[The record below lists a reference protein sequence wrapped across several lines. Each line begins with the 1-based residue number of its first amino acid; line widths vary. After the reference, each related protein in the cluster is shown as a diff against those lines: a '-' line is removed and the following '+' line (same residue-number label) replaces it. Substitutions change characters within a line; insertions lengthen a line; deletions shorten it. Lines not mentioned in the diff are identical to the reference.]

1 LRKRAIG
8 TMSQERYVARFH
20 TEKAALARHYCNVFK
35 FWRGCRC
42 KRCRRERVCCGDQ
55 HACLKRRQNEVP
67 RQIQW
72 RARQQILASTPANA
86 GPPERTARE
95 FLPSGFY
102 PERSSVA
109 GG

>member
-1 LRKRAIG
+1 
-8 TMSQERYVARFH
+8 MSQERYVARFH
-20 TEKAALARHYCNVFK
+20 AEKALLARHYCNVFE
-35 FWRGCRC
+35 FWRDCPY

-55 HACLKRRQNEVP
+55 QACLKRRQNEVP

-102 PERSSVA
+102 PEPLRADQSKA
-109 GG
+109 

>member
-1 LRKRAIG
+1 LRKRATG

-20 TEKAALARHYCNVFK
+20 AEKAALARHYCNAFK
-35 FWRGCRC
+35 FWRDCPC

>member
-1 LRKRAIG
+1 M

-20 TEKAALARHYCNVFK
+20 AEKAVLARHYCNVFK
-35 FWRGCRC
+35 FWRDCPC

-72 RARQQILASTPANA
+72 RARQQILALTPANA

-109 GG
+109 VA